1 MENDPSWYTQRN
13 KKDGS
18 RSRETNMAWYDRL
31 LGRAPIVDEEKLNPA
46 QYVISRNEGMT
57 IDSREVVTNY
67 RNAYEQLEIV
77 NRAVNMIVDDVSE
90 IPFAIG
96 EKIVGTTNVLK
107 NIRRSK
113 VDLLI
118 NKEPNPFQ
126 DVSAFKRNLIID
138 LLIDGNIFIY
148 FDGAHLYHLPADK
161 VRIYTDDKTYV
172 ERYSYDNSI
181 DYSPDEIIH
190 IKENSFNSIYRGTPR
205 LKPAFRTMQ
214 LLGSMRDFQDNFFKN
229 GAVPGLVLKS
239 PNTLSEKIKER
250 MLQAWVARYN
260 PKSGG
265 RRPLFLDGGL
275 EVENLTEINF
285 KELDFQEGIKSNE
298 RIILEAMGIPS
309 ILMDGGNNAN
319 IRPNH
324 RLYYLETILPIVK
337 KVSCALERFFGFSMS
352 EDVTGIPA
360 LQPELRDQA
369 AYYATLVNTGILS
382 ANEAREA
389 LGKEPVD
396 GFDEP
401 RVPAN
406 IAGSATN
413 PEQGGRP
420 TEAAP
425 SEEE

>member
-1 MENDPSWYTQRN
+1 
-13 KKDGS
+13 
-18 RSRETNMAWYDRL
+18 MAWYDRI
-31 LGRAPIVDEEKLNPA
+31 LGIQREEKLNPS
-46 QYVISRNEGMT
+46 QFVISRNEGMT
-57 IDSREVVTNY
+57 IDSREPTLSY

-77 NRAVNMIVDDVSE
+77 NRAVNMIVDDVAE
-90 IPFAIG
+90 IPYTIG
-96 EKIVGTTNVLK
+96 QQSPATTNIIK

-118 NKEPNPFQ
+118 NREPNPFQ
-126 DVSAFKRNLIID
+126 DVSTFKRNLIID

-161 VRIYTDDKTYV
+161 ITIYSDTDTYI
-172 ERYSYDNSI
+172 EKYEFDNSI
-181 DYSPDEIIH
+181 EYSTKEIIH
-190 IKENSFNSIYRGTPR
+190 IKENSFNSIYRGVPR
-205 LKPAFRTMQ
+205 LKPALRTMQ
-214 LLGSMRDFQDNFFKN
+214 LLVNMRNFQDNFFKN

-260 PKSGG
+260 PQSGG

-275 EVENLTEINF
+275 EVENLTEVNF
-285 KELDFQEGIKSNE
+285 KDLDFQDGIKANE
-298 RIILEAMGIPS
+298 KIILEAMGIPPV
-309 ILMDGGNNAN
+309 LMDGGNNAN

-324 RLYYLETILPIVK
+324 RLYYLETILPIVRK
-337 KVSCALERFFGFSMS
+337 LGVAIERFFGFGIV

-369 AYYATLVNTGILS
+369 AYYATLVNTGIMS
-382 ANEAREA
+382 PNEAREA
-389 LGKEPVD
+389 LGKEPVE

-406 IAGSATN
+406 IAGSAAN
-413 PEQGGRP
+413 PEEGGRP
-420 TEAAP
+420 PERH
-425 SEEE
+425 

>member
-1 MENDPSWYTQRN
+1 
-13 KKDGS
+13 
-18 RSRETNMAWYDRL
+18 MAWYDRL
-31 LGRAPIVDEEKLNPA
+31 LGRTPVVDDEKLNPA

-57 IDSREVVTNY
+57 IDSREIVTNY

-90 IPFAIG
+90 IPFAVG
-96 EKIVGTTNVLK
+96 EKFVGTTSVLK

-113 VDLLI
+113 VNLLLNI
-118 NKEPNPFQ
+118 EPNPFQ

-161 VRIYTDDKTYV
+161 VTIHTDDKTYV

-190 IKENSFNSIYRGTPR
+190 IKENSFNSIYRGVPR
-205 LKPAFRTMQ
+205 LKPAYRTMQ
-214 LLGSMRDFQDNFFKN
+214 LLGSMRNFQDNFFKN

-239 PNTLSEKIKER
+239 PNTLSEKVKER
-250 MLQAWVARYN
+250 MMQAWGMRYN
-260 PKSGG
+260 PNTGG
-265 RRPLFLDGGL
+265 RRPLILDGGL
-275 EVENLTEINF
+275 EVDPLTKINF
-285 KELDFQEGIKSNE
+285 KELDFAESIKANE
-298 RIILEAMGIPS
+298 RIILEAMGIPP

-324 RLYYLETILPIVK
+324 RLYYLETVLPIVK
-337 KVSCALERFFGFSMS
+337 KVGYALERFFGFSLS

-389 LGKEPVD
+389 LGKDPVD

-406 IAGSATN
+406 IAGSAAN

-420 TEAAP
+420 SEAAP

>member
-1 MENDPSWYTQRN
+1 
-13 KKDGS
+13 
-18 RSRETNMAWYDRL
+18 MAWYDRL
-31 LGRAPIVDEEKLNPA
+31 LGRTPVVDEEKLNPA

-57 IDSREVVTNY
+57 VDSREIVTNY

-90 IPFAIG
+90 IPFAVG
-96 EKIVGTTNVLK
+96 EKLVGTTSVLK

-113 VDLLI
+113 VNLLLNI
-118 NKEPNPFQ
+118 EPNPFQ

-161 VRIYTDDKTYV
+161 VTIHTDDKTYV

-190 IKENSFNSIYRGTPR
+190 IKENSFNSIYRGVPR
-205 LKPAFRTMQ
+205 LKPAYRTMQ
-214 LLGSMRDFQDNFFKN
+214 LLGSMRNFQDNFFKN

-239 PNTLSEKIKER
+239 PNTLSEKVKER
-250 MLQAWVARYN
+250 MMQAWSMRYN
-260 PKSGG
+260 PNTGG
-265 RRPLFLDGGL
+265 RRPLILDGGL
-275 EVENLTEINF
+275 EVDALTKINF
-285 KELDFQEGIKSNE
+285 KELDFAESIKANE
-298 RIILEAMGIPS
+298 KIILEAMGIPP

-324 RLYYLETILPIVK
+324 RLYYLETVLPIVK
-337 KVSCALERFFGFSMS
+337 KVGYALERFFGFSLS

-389 LGKEPVD
+389 LGKDPVD

-401 RVPAN
+401 RIPAN
-406 IAGSATN
+406 IAGSAAN

-420 TEAAP
+420 SEAAP

>member
-1 MENDPSWYTQRN
+1 
-13 KKDGS
+13 
-18 RSRETNMAWYDRL
+18 MAWYNRF
-31 LGRAPIVDEEKLNPA
+31 LGASNEEKLNPA

-57 IDSREVVTNY
+57 IDTREIVTNY
-67 RNAYEQLEIV
+67 RTAYEQLEIV

-90 IPFAIG
+90 IPFRVS
-96 EKIVGTTNVLK
+96 EKVLGTTGVKKNVRK
-107 NIRRSK
+107 SK
-113 VDLLI
+113 VDILI

-126 DVSAFKRNLIID
+126 DISSFKRNLVID

-161 VRIYTDDKTYV
+161 VTIYSDSKSYIEKYTY
-172 ERYSYDNSI
+172 ENSV
-181 DYSPDEIIH
+181 DYNVDEIIH
-190 IKENSFNSIYRGTPR
+190 IKENSFNSIYRGVPR
-205 LKPAFRTMQ
+205 LKPAYRTMQ
-214 LLGSMRDFQDNFFKN
+214 LLGNMRNFQDNFFKN

-250 MLQAWVARYN
+250 MLQAWSMRYN
-260 PKSGG
+260 PTSGG
-265 RRPLFLDGGL
+265 RTPLILDGGL
-275 EVENLTEINF
+275 DVSTLTNINF
-285 KELDFQEGIKSNE
+285 KELDFQSSITANE
-298 RIILEAMGIPS
+298 KIILEAMGIPPV
-309 ILMDGGNNAN
+309 LLDGGNNAN

-337 KVSCALERFFGFSMS
+337 KIGCAMERYFGFSLS

-369 AYYATLVNTGILS
+369 AYYATLVNTGIIS
-382 ANEAREA
+382 PNEAREA
-389 LGKEPVD
+389 LGKEPVN

-406 IAGSATN
+406 IAGSAVN

-420 TEAAP
+420 VESPTI
-425 SEEE
+425 EEN

>member
-1 MENDPSWYTQRN
+1 
-13 KKDGS
+13 
-18 RSRETNMAWYDRL
+18 MAWYDRF
-31 LGRAPIVDEEKLNPA
+31 LGRNSEEKLNPS

-57 IDSREVVTNY
+57 VDSREIVTNY

-77 NRAVNMIVDDVSE
+77 NRAVNMIVDDVAE
-90 IPFAIG
+90 IPFAVG
-96 EKIVGTTNVLK
+96 EKVLGTTNVVK

-113 VDLLI
+113 VDLLL

-126 DVSAFKRNLIID
+126 DVSTFKRNLIID

-148 FDGAHLYHLPADK
+148 FDGAHMYHLPADK
-161 VRIYTDDKTYV
+161 ITIYTDDKTYI
-172 ERYSYDNSI
+172 ERFSYDNSI
-181 DYSPDEIIH
+181 DYSPSEIIH
-190 IKENSFNSIYRGTPR
+190 IKENSFNSIYRGVPR
-205 LKPAFRTMQ
+205 LKPAYRTMQ
-214 LLGSMRDFQDNFFKN
+214 LLSSMRNFQDNFFKN

-239 PNTLSEKIKER
+239 PNTLSEKVKER
-250 MLQAWVARYN
+250 MMRAWSIRYN
-260 PKSGG
+260 PTTGG
-265 RRPLFLDGGL
+265 KRPLILDGGL
-275 EVENLTEINF
+275 EVDALSKINF
-285 KELDFQEGIKSNE
+285 KELDFAESIKSNE
-298 RIILEAMGIPS
+298 RIILEAMGIPP

-324 RLYYLETILPIVK
+324 RLYYLETVLPVVK
-337 KVSCALERFFGFSMS
+337 KLGYALERFFGFSLN

-389 LGKEPVD
+389 LGKEPVA

-420 TEAAP
+420 QEAAP